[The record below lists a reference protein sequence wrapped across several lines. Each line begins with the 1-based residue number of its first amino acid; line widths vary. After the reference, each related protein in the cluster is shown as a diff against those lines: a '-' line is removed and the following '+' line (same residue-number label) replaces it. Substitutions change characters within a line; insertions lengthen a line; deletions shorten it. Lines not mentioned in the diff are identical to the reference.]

1 MTIDGMMEGCG
12 FCSGDDEAVRNAS
25 LVLALI
31 LAKSSSEKGLV
42 LFSGLCLV
50 SLSDMLEELAPSKDI
65 HSSVTKLTLHIY
77 LAYAGLCQRGLT

>member
-31 LAKSSSEKGLV
+31 PAKSSSEKGLV

-65 HSSVTKLTLHIY
+65 HSSVTKLPLHIY
-77 LAYAGLCQRGLT
+77 PAYAGQCQRGLT